1 MKKKNIDKEKCDFYK
16 QMITLIVGAEGLAK
30 IEQQWEKQNRTLEK
44 PEEKLNVNDCLSYA
58 TLGLL

>member
-30 IEQQWEKQNRTLEK
+30 IEQQWEKQNRTLET
-44 PEEKLNVNDCLSYA
+44 PEEKLKANDSLSFA
-58 TLGLL
+58 TLGLI